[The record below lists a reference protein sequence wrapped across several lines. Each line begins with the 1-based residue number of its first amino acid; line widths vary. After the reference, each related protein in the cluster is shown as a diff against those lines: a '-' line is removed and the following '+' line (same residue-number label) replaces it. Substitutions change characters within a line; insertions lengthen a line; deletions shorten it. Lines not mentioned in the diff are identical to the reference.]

1 MAADFGLAPLRR
13 FSEQELLLMP
23 TRITAAKLDHAVK
36 ALRGV
41 LECQDSAQ
49 YLESGAVEEA
59 IRALLQARVQ
69 LWNGP
74 RAR

>member
-1 MAADFGLAPLRR
+1 
-13 FSEQELLLMP
+13 MP

-49 YLESGAVEEA
+49 YLESGAIEEA
-59 IRALLQARVQ
+59 IRALLQAQVQ
-69 LWNGP
+69 MWNKASGSMTCP
-74 RAR
+74 SGSGALSQAHGTP